1 SLLRL
6 PITWRPLPLYHF
18 PKVSNPVNYPHFVK
32 CVGLTPKVFTAK
44 CGVKM
49 PREVAISS
57 PGSGWEAVV
66 KVVKR
71 SQTVLKQS

>member
-1 SLLRL
+1 ME
-6 PITWRPLPLYHF
+6 TGY
-18 PKVSNPVNYPHFVK
+18 YVK
-32 CVGLTPKVFTAK
+32 CVGLTPIAIYP
-44 CGVKM
+44 GVDSAGGSIS
-49 PREVAISS
+49 PCFAISS